1 MIHFNAI
8 YYTQEDSALAVGFE
22 GHLRPN
28 TGMFEWLQVTFYDEN
43 ASKCIVDS
51 MTFER
56 TMNPYEAIERVITE
70 LLKTAFMQSKADFIM
85 LRAWFDTEISKA
97 LKPANHTL

>member
-8 YYTQEDSALAVGFE
+8 YYLQEDSARAVGFE
-22 GHLRPN
+22 AHLRPD

-43 ASKCIVDS
+43 ASKCIVEN

-56 TMNPYEAIERVITE
+56 TMNPYEAIERVRTK
-70 LLKTAFMQSKADFIM
+70 LLKTAFMQSNTDFVM
-85 LRAWFDTEISKA
+85 LTAWFDTEISKA
-97 LKPANHTL
+97 LKPAKYTV